1 MTCKAKIEIE
11 THYPKNV
18 LESIEPD
25 NLVLP
30 QHISIKCREKGRGIE
45 CEIIVRGCEDPKRV
59 LTLRNTIDD
68 ILMTLRASLS
78 VIDKID
84 SLNARK
90 DL

>member
-1 MTCKAKIEIE
+1 MKCKAKIEI
-11 THYPKNV
+11 TTRYPRNV

-25 NLVLP
+25 NLVSP
-30 QHISIKCREKGRGIE
+30 RHVSIECRETSRGIE
-45 CEIIVRGCEDPKRV
+45 CKIIVRGCEDPKRV

-68 ILMTLRASLS
+68 LLMALKASLS

>member
-1 MTCKAKIEIE
+1 MRCKAKIEVE
-11 THYPKNV
+11 TRYPRDV

-25 NLVLP
+25 NLVSP
-30 QHISIKCREKGRGIE
+30 QHISIECRETGRGIE